1 MPRAMRCVTVLG
13 GLLLAGCCGAAPQPV
28 QDALA
33 HQVEDLQLVERDL
46 LPLVPEAT
54 TARFGETEQPARV
67 GWAIRL
73 RAYQVR
79 AEALHAWAKGEAF
92 DLAAAQRRLLGV
104 SE

>member
-1 MPRAMRCVTVLG
+1 MRGVAVLC
-13 GLLLAGCCGAAPQPV
+13 GLLFGGCCGAAPQPV
-28 QDALA
+28 QDACA
-33 HQVEDLQLVERDL
+33 HQVEDLQLLEREL
-46 LPLVPEAT
+46 LPLVPETA

-79 AEALHAWAKGEAF
+79 GEALSAWAKGEAF